1 MVITTATQICFGVTG
16 SAASSRQIGPSPV
29 GIVAGIS
36 GSTTPTIA
44 RNLQA
49 VTTSSV
55 SSRSENRRMRPFEC
69 STSRIE
75 TASSTRYH
83 GGNWSAIGPT
93 VYVSRAISTPIIPW
107 LFRLRIFS
115 P

>member
-16 SAASSRQIGPSPV
+16 STARKRHSGPSPV

-49 VTTSSV
+49 VTTSPV

-69 STSRIE
+69 STRRTE
-75 TASSTRYH
+75 TASRTRYQC
-83 GGNWSAIGPT
+83 GNCSAIGPT
-93 VYVSRAISTPIIPW
+93 VYVSRAMRTPIIPG
-107 LFRLRIFS
+107 LFRFRILS

>member
-16 SAASSRQIGPSPV
+16 TAASIRQIGPSPV
-29 GIVAGIS
+29 GIVLGIS

-55 SSRSENRRMRPFEC
+55 SSRSENLRMRPFEC

-75 TASSTRYH
+75 TASSGFARVPYSRY
-83 GGNWSAIGPT
+83 SS
-93 VYVSRAISTPIIPW
+93 SRHECTSLPSW
-107 LFRLRIFS
+107 
-115 P
+115 